1 MAVGTVRW
9 IAAIGLGVA
18 IGWVLSSLP
27 WLSQSNAQDRF
38 QGNPYG
44 IAHSTPPQDL
54 WTPEERINIEVYDR
68 CNTGVVYIA
77 TKSISRDS
85 FLTLSAVAGSG
96 SGSVLDHQGHI
107 LTNYHVIEDARD
119 IQVTLAHGESY
130 PAERVG
136 QDPDNDIAVL
146 KINAPVELLHPI
158 PLGDS
163 SQLRVGQRILAIGN
177 PFGLE
182 RTLSDGIISS
192 LNRQLPSRS
201 NRTMRSIIQIN
212 AALNQGNSGGPL
224 LNSQGELI
232 GMNTAIAT
240 STGDSAGIG
249 FSIPSNTIR
258 RVVPQLISS
267 GRVIRPTIGITRIY
281 ETKEA
286 LGLLVVK
293 VTPGGPADQAGIRGF
308 QMKKSSGRRAGI
320 LFEQEVVDPSSAD
333 LIIGIDG
340 QRITK
345 VDDLLALIESRKAG
359 DQLQVSIIREGRQMT
374 VPIVLG
380 ASE

>member
-1 MAVGTVRW
+1 
-9 IAAIGLGVA
+9 
-18 IGWVLSSLP
+18 
-27 WLSQSNAQDRF
+27 
-38 QGNPYG
+38 
-44 IAHSTPPQDL
+44 
-54 WTPEERINIEVYDR
+54 
-68 CNTGVVYIA
+68 
-77 TKSISRDS
+77 
-85 FLTLSAVAGSG
+85 
-96 SGSVLDHQGHI
+96 
-107 LTNYHVIEDARD
+107 
-119 IQVTLAHGESY
+119 
-130 PAERVG
+130 
-136 QDPDNDIAVL
+136 
-146 KINAPVELLHPI
+146 
-158 PLGDS
+158 
-163 SQLRVGQRILAIGN
+163 
-177 PFGLE
+177 
-182 RTLSDGIISS
+182 
-192 LNRQLPSRS
+192 
-201 NRTMRSIIQIN
+201 MRSIIQIN

-224 LNSQGELI
+224 LNSLGELI

-320 LFEQEVVDPSSAD
+320 LFEQEVVDPNSAD

-359 DQLQVSIIREGRQMT
+359 DQVQVSIIREGRQMT
-374 VPIVLG
+374 IPIVLG